1 MHELTRVWRKS
12 NYSVNEVNCVQ
23 FAEGQD
29 SHAVRDSKNPTG
41 PVLTCSPAQWAAFTA
56 AISRGQFSQS

>member
-1 MHELTRVWRKS
+1 MHEPKRVWRKS

-29 SHAVRDSKNPTG
+29 SYAVRDSKNPTG
-41 PVLTCSPAQWAAFTA
+41 PVLTCSPAQWVTFTTA
-56 AISRGQFSQS
+56 VSREQFG